1 MLRLRDIMTRD
12 VASVEPEATLRE
24 VAELLA
30 ERRISGAPV
39 VEDGRVVGVITA
51 TDLVRFESPEAA
63 PRAEREPDTGGRA
76 KQRAEPPP
84 GFVAELWAEPGLEML
99 ERFLESRTL
108 EADPLDR
115 HTAAEIMTRDVVAL
129 PPDAEVHDAA
139 ERMLRE
145 RVHRVLVME
154 DGRLE
159 GVVSSTDVLRAVAER
174 RLGG

>member
-12 VASVEPEATLRE
+12 VESVAPEATLRE

-30 ERRISGAPV
+30 ALHVSGVPV
-39 VEDGRVVGVITA
+39 VEDERVVGVITA
-51 TDLVRFESPEAA
+51 TDLVRFESPDVEPPPP
-63 PRAEREPDTGGRA
+63 PRPERSEEEEKGP
-76 KQRAEPPP
+76 AEPPP
-84 GFVAELWAEPGLEML
+84 GYVAELWAEPGLDVL
-99 ERFLESRTL
+99 ERFLEARDM

-115 HTAAEIMTRDVVAL
+115 HTAAEIMTRDVVSL
-129 PPDAEVHDAA
+129 PPDAEIHAAA

-154 DGRLE
+154 GDRLE

-174 RLGG
+174 RI

>member
-1 MLRLRDIMTRD
+1 MLRLRDIMTTD
-12 VASVEPEATLRE
+12 VVTVPPAATLRQ
-24 VAELLA
+24 VAEVLA
-30 ERRISGAPV
+30 EREVSGAPV
-39 VEDGRVVGVITA
+39 VDRGRVVGVITA

-63 PRAEREPDTGGRA
+63 PRPRRPEPGEPEE
-76 KQRAEPPP
+76 QRREPPP
-84 GFVAELWAEPGLEML
+84 GFLVELWAEPGPEVL
-99 ERFLESRTL
+99 ERFLESRSM

-129 PPDAEVHDAA
+129 PPDAEIHVAA

-154 DGRLE
+154 DGRLA

-174 RLGG
+174 RIGG